1 MVFFKKYLESSES
14 KLLSQKISELNKKV
28 AMQEID
34 IALLTDRLTKAI
46 TRKAI
51 KKVDPEEEKEENK
64 KPVLVPI

>member
-1 MVFFKKYLESSES
+1 MESSES
-14 KLLSQKISELNKKV
+14 KILKEKLSELNKKV

-51 KKVDPEEEKEENK
+51 KKVEPEEEKEEDK